1 MGVVLLGYRGS
12 GKTSVGRALAE
23 RLWSSFVDT
32 DELIVKTAGSSIR
45 EIFESIGESGF
56 RELETRALREAL
68 ASENEV
74 VAIGGG
80 AVLRQENR
88 AMLKADTRKRVYLRC
103 DPEELLRRIEADER
117 TATNRPP
124 LTSLGGGI
132 EEVKRL
138 LSEREPLYREV
149 MTGELDVTRL
159 TQDEVVVYLARLM

>member
-32 DELIVKTAGSSIR
+32 DELIVKSAGRSIC
-45 EIFESIGESGF
+45 EIFESAGESGF

-68 ASENEV
+68 ASPNDV

-80 AVLRQENR
+80 AVLRAENR
-88 AMLKADTRKRVYLRC
+88 AMLKADARKRVYLRC
-103 DPEELLRRIEADER
+103 DPEELLRRIESDAGTAD
-117 TATNRPP
+117 NRPA

-138 LSEREPLYREV
+138 LAEREPLYREV

-159 TQDEVVVYLARLM
+159 SLDEVVVYLTRLM